1 MCEDDGEEFSLE
13 HGDLEMILDGLNPQD
28 YENTIAIGQ
37 MKIETNQNLAS
48 ALQNYASNYYSTGSK
63 DICLDA
69 AILNLSKKKKDV
81 ERELRSLL
89 NEQQGKKDGIERE
102 KSYVWREIQKLED
115 EIEEYDRRIE
125 RQELE
130 QEEVEAQD
138 EKRWRVH
145 PAEYIGVLLIA
156 IILYPLL
163 DEPLNYLS
171 SIVILLA
178 EGLRIWH
185 RLKDGKQK
193 SQQEVLQ
200 EVSSELQKLIWMRE
214 RLQEEVK
221 EKRILYG
228 NLQEK
233 LEELEGFGSE
243 YQKKEQ
249 RRKSLEYASEK
260 LLELSREV
268 HRELA
273 VQLNQKASE
282 ILREITNGRYD
293 MLLIDEKLKMNLF
306 TGERKIS
313 IDQVSRG
320 TVEQIYFALRMAA
333 TEILYEEEYP
343 IILDETFVFYDDFRL
358 ESTLRWLI
366 KSKKQVIIFT
376 CQKREKEI
384 LK

>member
-1 MCEDDGEEFSLE
+1 M
-13 HGDLEMILDGLNPQD
+13 
-28 YENTIAIGQ
+28 
-37 MKIETNQNLAS
+37 
-48 ALQNYASNYYSTGSK
+48 
-63 DICLDA
+63 
-69 AILNLSKKKKDV
+69 
-81 ERELRSLL
+81 
-89 NEQQGKKDGIERE
+89 
-102 KSYVWREIQKLED
+102 
-115 EIEEYDRRIE
+115 
-125 RQELE
+125 
-130 QEEVEAQD
+130 
-138 EKRWRVH
+138 
-145 PAEYIGVLLIA
+145 
-156 IILYPLL
+156 
-163 DEPLNYLS
+163 NYLS

-384 LK
+384 LKKLGLEC

>member
-1 MCEDDGEEFSLE
+1 M
-13 HGDLEMILDGLNPQD
+13 
-28 YENTIAIGQ
+28 
-37 MKIETNQNLAS
+37 
-48 ALQNYASNYYSTGSK
+48 
-63 DICLDA
+63 
-69 AILNLSKKKKDV
+69 
-81 ERELRSLL
+81 
-89 NEQQGKKDGIERE
+89 
-102 KSYVWREIQKLED
+102 
-115 EIEEYDRRIE
+115 
-125 RQELE
+125 
-130 QEEVEAQD
+130 
-138 EKRWRVH
+138 
-145 PAEYIGVLLIA
+145 
-156 IILYPLL
+156 
-163 DEPLNYLS
+163 
-171 SIVILLA
+171 ILLA

-333 TEILYEEEYP
+333 TEILYEEQYP
-343 IILDETFVFYDDFRL
+343 IMMIFVWKVHFAG
-358 ESTLRWLI
+358 S
-366 KSKKQVIIFT
+366 
-376 CQKREKEI
+376 
-384 LK
+384 